1 MSWISEIIVGLL
13 ALAGTLGGSYM
24 ANRRASALMLYRL
37 EQLERKVEGM
47 DRSQELARIR
57 ERLTALE
64 AKVE

>member
-1 MSWISEIIVGLL
+1 MSWISEIVVGLL
-13 ALAGTLGGSYM
+13 ALIGTLGGSYF

-47 DRSQELARIR
+47 DRSQELARSR

>member
-1 MSWISEIIVGLL
+1 MSWLSEIIVGLL
-13 ALAGTLGGSYM
+13 ALIGTLGGSYF

-37 EQLERKVEGM
+37 EQLEHKVEGM

-64 AKVE
+64 ARVK

>member
-1 MSWISEIIVGLL
+1 MSWLSEIIVGVL
-13 ALAGTLGGSYM
+13 ALIGTLGGSYF

-64 AKVE
+64 ARVK

>member
-1 MSWISEIIVGLL
+1 
-13 ALAGTLGGSYM
+13 
-24 ANRRASALMLYRL
+24 MLYRL

>member
-1 MSWISEIIVGLL
+1 MSWLSEIIVGLL
-13 ALAGTLGGSYM
+13 ALIGTLGGSYF

-64 AKVE
+64 ARVK